1 VTSKFLPI
9 YILLAD
15 NIDSINIIVY
25 AHIIDGRR
33 IIMTHEEYV
42 EQAHA
47 LFRSLIQVILG
58 RLITMWGDQGL
69 SLPQLRLLLV
79 LAHGGP
85 ATINQIA
92 ERLHSGQSAAS
103 LLVDRL
109 VQAHLVERSDD
120 PADRRRAI
128 VRLTEEGEVLMGR
141 RRVGQQRLHAW
152 LNSLDDDRLAIVIEI
167 ITAILSI
174 SNSDSTF
181 EEDSHG
187 QTITQNL
194 FD

>member
-1 VTSKFLPI
+1 
-9 YILLAD
+9 
-15 NIDSINIIVY
+15 
-25 AHIIDGRR
+25 
-33 IIMTHEEYV
+33 MTHEEYV

-47 LFRSLIQVILG
+47 LFRNLIQVILG
-58 RLITMWGDQGL
+58 RLITVWGDQGL

-109 VQAHLVERSDD
+109 VQAHLVERNDD

-128 VRLTEEGEVLMGR
+128 VRLTEEGEALMGR

-152 LNSLDDDRLAIVIEI
+152 LNSLDDDRLAIVIET
-167 ITAILSI
+167 ITAILDL
-174 SNSDSTF
+174 SNSESIF